1 VSIVCYT
8 YCVVLFVLPPNWIFL
23 IIFGLFSS
31 EVFDLTHLWVFQGS
45 VEHLFSRNN
54 ILLISPFSLPF
65 SLIVPLPLSS
75 VKPICQWPDFPFLF
89 TFLASLI
96 SIYLDLLNC
105 LSRIPLLYLIVYLL
119 FYLLFFFFHKFRFSP
134 TCSVFG
140 SE

>member
-1 VSIVCYT
+1 
-8 YCVVLFVLPPNWIFL
+8 
-23 IIFGLFSS
+23 
-31 EVFDLTHLWVFQGS
+31 VFQGS

-119 FYLLFFFFHKFRFSP
+119 IYLLFFFSINL
-134 TCSVFG
+134 G
-140 SE
+140 SLPLVLSLDQNRDIKTVILPC